1 MKHPSCGLLGK
12 ETETMKELYQTPE
25 MEIVEF
31 NAEDVITTSGDENET
46 PIL

>member
-1 MKHPSCGLLGK
+1 
-12 ETETMKELYQTPE
+12 MKELYQTPE

-31 NAEDVITTSGDENET
+31 NAEDVITTSGDRDPNET

>member
-1 MKHPSCGLLGK
+1 
-12 ETETMKELYQTPE
+12 MKELYQTPE